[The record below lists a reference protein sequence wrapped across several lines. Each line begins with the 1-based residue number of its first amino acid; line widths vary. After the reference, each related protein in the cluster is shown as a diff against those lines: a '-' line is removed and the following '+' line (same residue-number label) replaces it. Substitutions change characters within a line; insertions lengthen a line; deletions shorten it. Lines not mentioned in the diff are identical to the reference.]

1 MDIFKKIIEETSGVE
16 INKLQKDDSGV
27 CHVNILDLEGDVMEC
42 HFIDD
47 WVEIKKLVMKQVA
60 PVHRKVFSRRD
71 PKTKNHPPLN
81 TFEERMKNLY
91 KEISGVDLLLRELDE
106 RREIYGRLFR

>member
-1 MDIFKKIIEETSGVE
+1 MNTSRENKSELLVEEVFRKTASL
-16 INKLQKDDSGV
+16 KL
-27 CHVNILDLEGDVMEC
+27 EC
-42 HFIDD
+42 DD

-71 PKTKNHPPLN
+71 SKTKNHPPLN
-81 TFEERMKNLY
+81 EFEERMKSLY
-91 KEISGVDLLLRELDE
+91 KEISGVDLVLRELDE

>member
-1 MDIFKKIIEETSGVE
+1 MTTSKENKSEILVEEVFRRVAQL
-16 INKLQKDDSGV
+16 KL
-27 CHVNILDLEGDVMEC
+27 EC
-42 HFIDD
+42 DD

-71 PKTKNHPPLN
+71 SKTKNHPPLN